1 MHQDAKIY
9 VAGHNGL
16 IGSAI
21 VRCLKA
27 NGYGNIVIRSHAD
40 LDLADQG
47 RVAEFF
53 SIEKP
58 DFVFLAA
65 AKVGGVYANTLFPAE
80 FIHENLAIQC
90 NIIHQCYQNGV
101 RRLLFLGSS
110 CIYPKS
116 ATQPIAENQLMTGPL
131 ESTNSPYAIAKIAG
145 IEMCWA
151 YNRQYGT
158 QFLPVMPCNSYGP
171 KDNFDL
177 QNSHVLP
184 ALIRKFHLAKLATQ
198 QAWSDIA
205 HDEAHFGPI
214 PKEFKRAIGLDPQTH
229 QPMNGISPQVTLWG
243 TGAPRREF
251 IMSDDIAAACLLVM
265 QHPWKKLQDL
275 LHNPDTPLFNVGA
288 GEDQSIMRLAEM
300 TSGIVG
306 YEGRIHWD
314 ASMPEGVS
322 GKLMDASR
330 LNKLGWQAKVSL
342 EQGIRD
348 TFHWYQ
354 NATKTRQ
361 GLRNPGSN

>member
-9 VAGHNGL
+9 VAGHKGL

-21 VRCLKA
+21 VRCLNKQ
-27 NGYGNIVIRSHAD
+27 GYHQIIVRGHSE
-40 LDLADQG
+40 LDLTDAKQTA
-47 RVAEFF
+47 RFF
-53 SIEKP
+53 AREKP

-65 AKVGGVYANTLFPAE
+65 AKVGGVFANTQYPAE
-80 FIHENLAIQC
+80 FIHLNLAIQS
-90 NIIHQCYQNGV
+90 NVIHQCYLKGV
-101 RRLLFLGSS
+101 NRLLFLGSS

-116 ATQPIAENQLMTGPL
+116 ATQPIAENRLMTGPL

-158 QFLPVMPCNSYGP
+158 HFLPVMPCNSYGP
-171 KDNFDL
+171 NDNFDL
-177 QNSHVLP
+177 QSSHVLP
-184 ALIRKFHLAKLATQ
+184 ALMRKFHLAKLATQ

-229 QPMNGISPQVTLWG
+229 QPMNGISPQVKLWG

-275 LHNPDTPLFNVGA
+275 LDNPDAPLYNVGA
-288 GEDQSIMRLAEM
+288 GEDQSIMRLAEI

-306 YEGRIHWD
+306 YAGRIHWD
-314 ASMPEGVS
+314 ADMPEGVS

-330 LNKLGWQAKVSL
+330 LNKLGWQARVSL

-348 TFHWYQ
+348 TYHWYR
-354 NATKTRQ
+354 NATMTRQ
-361 GLRNPGSN
+361 LRRNSGSN